1 MGKSYNVA
9 EARSH
14 FSELLDRAAAG
25 EEIVIAKAGK
35 PVVKLVPVKLEPRR
49 PGTAKHWKI
58 PHDLF
63 LEPMSEEELA
73 IAEGSLTDEYG
84 ISLPAARKKLRKR

>member
-1 MGKSYNVA
+1 MERSYNVA
-9 EARSH
+9 EARAH

-35 PVVKLVPVKLEPRR
+35 PIVKLVPVKLEPRR

-63 LEPMSEEELA
+63 LKPMSEEELA
-73 IAEGSLTDEYG
+73 IAEGSLTDAFG
-84 ISLPAARKKLRKR
+84 ISLPSTRKRRKR